1 MSIDI
6 RIASENITSVEDDE
20 VEETE
25 FTRNHFFSPGDIITS
40 DAGFMR
46 GHGTY
51 MKNGAL
57 HASVAGAV
65 HRVNKLISVT
75 PLKTKYQGEIGDV
88 VVGRI
93 TEVQQKRWKIDVNGR
108 LDAILQL
115 SSVNLP
121 GGELRRRSAED
132 ELAMRKYLKEGDLV
146 SAEVQNVHN
155 DGGLSLHT
163 RSLKYGKLSQG
174 TLLQVSPSLIKR
186 RKTHFHRLPCGAHV
200 ILGNNGYI
208 WISPGSVSEEGTF
221 GGFAQNLSVVPKDE
235 RIVVARLRNTVLA
248 LASRG
253 IALWDTSLSY
263 GYDASDGYQPEE
275 LLKEEVVNEVAQVTK
290 QKLEF
295 VTLEN

>member
-1 MSIDI
+1 
-6 RIASENITSVEDDE
+6 
-20 VEETE
+20 
-25 FTRNHFFSPGDIITS
+25 
-40 DAGFMR
+40 MR

-51 MKNGAL
+51 MKNGSL

-65 HRVNKLISVT
+65 HRVNKLICVT

-174 TLLQVSPSLIKR
+174 TLLKVSPSLIKR

-208 WISPGSVSEEGTF
+208 WISPWSVSEEET
-221 GGFAQNLSVVPKDE
+221 GGFAQNISVVPKDE
-235 RIVVARLRNTVLA
+235 RIVVARLRNTVMA
-248 LASRG
+248 LAKNG
-253 IALWDTSLSY
+253 ISLWDTSLTY
-263 GYDASDGYQPEE
+263 GYDASEQYQPEE
-275 LLKEEVVNEVAQVTK
+275 LLREEVMTEVAQVTK

>member
-1 MSIDI
+1 MSIEI
-6 RIASENITSVEDDE
+6 RIAAETVNSDEDDV

-25 FTRNHFFSPGDIITS
+25 FSRNRFFSPGDVITS
-40 DAGFMR
+40 DSGFMR

-51 MKNGAL
+51 MKNGSL

-174 TLLQVSPSLIKR
+174 TLLKVSPSLIKR

-208 WISPGSVSEEGTF
+208 WISPWSVSEEET
-221 GGFAQNLSVVPKDE
+221 GGFAQNISVVPKDE
-235 RIVVARLRNTVLA
+235 RIVVARLRNTVMA
-248 LASRG
+248 LAKNG
-253 IALWDTSLSY
+253 ISLWDTSLTY
-263 GYDASDGYQPEE
+263 GYDASEQYQPEE
-275 LLKEEVVNEVAQVTK
+275 LLREEVMTEVAQVTK

>member
-1 MSIDI
+1 MTPT
-6 RIASENITSVEDDE
+6 AK
-20 VEETE
+20 
-25 FTRNHFFSPGDIITS
+25 FFRQKWYFP
-40 DAGFMR
+40 FR
-46 GHGTY
+46 QV
-51 MKNGAL
+51 L
-57 HASVAGAV
+57 HLR
-65 HRVNKLISVT
+65 H
-75 PLKTKYQGEIGDV
+75 PLVLNDFNV
-88 VVGRI
+88 FF
-93 TEVQQKRWKIDVNGR
+93 DS
-108 LDAILQL
+108 L
-115 SSVNLP
+115 
-121 GGELRRRSAED
+121 
-132 ELAMRKYLKEGDLV
+132 
-146 SAEVQNVHN
+146 NVHN

-275 LLKEEVVNEVAQVTK
+275 LLKEEVINEVAQVTK